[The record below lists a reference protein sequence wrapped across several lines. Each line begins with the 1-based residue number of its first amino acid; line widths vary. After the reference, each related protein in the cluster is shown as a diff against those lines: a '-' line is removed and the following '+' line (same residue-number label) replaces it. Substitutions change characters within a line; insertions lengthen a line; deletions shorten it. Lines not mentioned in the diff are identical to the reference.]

1 MRTLFVC
8 LLATAS
14 LGLAQD
20 NPLSTFN
27 KRAYGQVRTWVLRSA
42 EKMPE
47 ENYSFKP
54 SADVRSFGQVVA
66 HAADAQYLF
75 CSMAA
80 GEKNPSPGIEKNKT
94 SKADIIAG
102 LKEAYA
108 YCDKVYDAMTDTS
121 GTQTVKMFG
130 GDTPK
135 FGVLTV
141 NIVHTAEHY
150 GNLVTYMRMKNVVPP
165 SSEAPP
171 SR

>member
-1 MRTLFVC
+1 M
-8 LLATAS
+8 A
-14 LGLAQD
+14 
-20 NPLSTFN
+20 NPTQGSC
-27 KRAYGQVRTWVLRSA
+27 V
-42 EKMPE
+42 
-47 ENYSFKP
+47 
-54 SADVRSFGQVVA
+54 
-66 HAADAQYLF
+66 
-75 CSMAA
+75 
-80 GEKNPSPGIEKNKT
+80 KNKT

-108 YCDKVYDAMTDTS
+108 YCDKVYDAMTDTA

-141 NIVHTAEHY
+141 NITHTAEHY